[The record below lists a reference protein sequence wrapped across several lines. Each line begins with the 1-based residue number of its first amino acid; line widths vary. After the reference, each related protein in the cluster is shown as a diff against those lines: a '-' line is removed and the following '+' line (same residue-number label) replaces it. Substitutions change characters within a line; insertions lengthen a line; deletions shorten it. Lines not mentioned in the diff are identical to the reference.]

1 MQSSIEKFRASNPRG
16 LVQPCLVALC
26 KKSTRNQPISNHH
39 TWIPT
44 VGMTVGLREINR
56 VPTLILESRRLVL
69 RKPTAFQPLYI
80 IAYSWNDGWFWKN
93 QPRSN
98 LRILKHMVGMTV
110 GFTKTNRHQLV
121 VLYEG
126 RNTVGFLS
134 IFCTNQPV
142 GIRLVDSWTSP
153 RGKNYEK
160 LKIFLLIY
168 T

>member
-1 MQSSIEKFRASNPRG
+1 MLSCFVQKINLKPTDFQSSYRNTHGWNDGWFK
-16 LVQPCLVALC
+16 
-26 KKSTRNQPISNHH
+26 RNQPCSYPHI
-39 TWIPT
+39 
-44 VGMTVGLREINR
+44 GC
-56 VPTLILESRRLVL
+56 RRLVL

-80 IAYSWNDGWFWKN
+80 IAYSSNDGWFCKN

-110 GFTKTNRHQLV
+110 GFTKTNRHLLV

-142 GIRLVDSWTSP
+142 GIGLVDSWTTP
-153 RGKNYEK
+153 RGNRKKSINVY
-160 LKIFLLIY
+160 FQRF
-168 T
+168 